1 MQQKNSSAAAAKLSP
16 SDGEL
21 MSHVLHGESA
31 KLYRHPPNTNSTINT
46 RRRKAAG
53 SQVHPEAGA
62 SPDSADALV
71 HVEHLVT
78 QEDLPQD
85 DAKPNKLIGKLTSDK
100 EQQHSSTYASLPPDA
115 AAANMKMPVAQRQQ
129 KTARPQHRLRNIHI
143 ARRTNLTNKPESNK

>member
-1 MQQKNSSAAAAKLSP
+1 MQQKNSSAAVAKLSP

-21 MSHVLHGESA
+21 TSHVLHGESA
-31 KLYRHPPNTNSTINT
+31 KLYSHPPNTNSTINT

-53 SQVHPEAGA
+53 SQAHPAAGA
-62 SPDSADALV
+62 SPDSADALAQ
-71 HVEHLVT
+71 VEHLMA

-85 DAKPNKLIGKLTSDK
+85 GAKHNQLLDKLTSDQ
-100 EQQHSSTYASLPPDA
+100 EQQHAGTYASLPPDA

-143 ARRTNLTNKPESNK
+143 TRRANLTNKPESNQ